1 MKTNRSSWTSSA
13 LVLAF
18 FFCASVIG
26 LPAASAGPAAPDDGC
41 LSDRECRTHYD
52 KAVSLFEAGRFE
64 SALPEFQAAYDRR
77 QMPWL
82 LINIGRTLHRLGRPR
97 EALDHYERFKAAES
111 RPDADTVDRLEKYIA
126 QAKALAETT
135 PNPPSPQPSATA
147 STTPSTPAA
156 SETPIYKKWWFWTA
170 IGGGVVVVAVIAGA
184 AAGASR
190 PSGNGLPDGVT
201 TVKVTF

>member
-1 MKTNRSSWTSSA
+1 MTTNLSSWTRQ
-13 LVLAF
+13 VLF
-18 FFCASVIG
+18 LSLFLCASVAG
-26 LPAASAGPAAPDDGC
+26 LRAVHAGPGAPDDGC
-41 LSDRECRTHYD
+41 LSDAVCRSRYD
-52 KAVSLFEAGRFE
+52 KAVQLFEGGRYE
-64 SALPEFQAAYDRR
+64 AALPEFQSAYERR

>member
-18 FFCASVIG
+18 FLCASAIG
-26 LPAASAGPAAPDDGC
+26 LSSAAAGPGAPDDGC
-41 LSDRECRTHYD
+41 LSDRDCRTHYD
-52 KAVSLFEAGRFE
+52 KAVALFEAGRFE
-64 SALPEFQAAYDRR
+64 AALPEFQAAYDRR

-111 RPDADTVDRLEKYIA
+111 RPDAETTERLEKYIA
-126 QAKALAETT
+126 QAKALAETNPT
-135 PNPPSPQPSATA
+135 PIGVQPAATPG
-147 STTPSTPAA
+147 TTPTAA
-156 SETPIYKKWWFWTA
+156 AGSETPLYKKWWFWTA
-170 IGGGVVVVAVIAGA
+170 IGGGVVLVAVIAGA

-190 PSGNGLPDGVT
+190 PSGNGLPDGVM